1 MGVMLLFGIM
11 AGIFVGVAT
20 AGYMFI
26 HPMAERDKLIAE
38 QKEENLQVC
47 DKNKDLR
54 AENEDLKDDLSTAN
68 KEIELKDKII
78 QTFIAEIERNDYSR
92 ADLHLKKLKELA
104 DDYQSIN

>member
-38 QKEENLQVC
+38 QKEENLKVC
-47 DKNKDLR
+47 DENKDLR
-54 AENEDLKDDLSTAN
+54 AEVEDLKDDLSTAN
-68 KEIELKDKII
+68 KEIEMKDK
-78 QTFIAEIERNDYSR
+78 QIECIRTLLEQNDYGR
-92 ADLHLKKLKELA
+92 PEKKLEKLKELV
-104 DDYQSIN
+104 DDMQTNN

>member
-11 AGIFVGVAT
+11 AGIFVGVAST
-20 AGYMFI
+20 GYMFI

-47 DKNKDLR
+47 DENKDLS

-68 KEIELKDKII
+68 KEIELKI
-78 QTFIAEIERNDYSR
+78 
-92 ADLHLKKLKELA
+92 
-104 DDYQSIN
+104 

>member
-38 QKEENLQVC
+38 QKEENIQVC
-47 DKNKDLR
+47 DENKDLR
-54 AENEDLKDDLSTAN
+54 AEVEDLKDDLSTAY
-68 KEIELKDKII
+68 KEIELKNNVI

>member
-26 HPMAERDKLIAE
+26 HPMAEKDELIE
-38 QKEENLQVC
+38 QQKEENLQVC
-47 DKNKDLR
+47 DENKDLR
-54 AENEDLKDDLSTAN
+54 AENEDLKDDLFTAN

>member
-38 QKEENLQVC
+38 QKEENLKVC
-47 DKNKDLR
+47 DENKDLR
-54 AENEDLKDDLSTAN
+54 AEVEDLKDDLSTVY
-68 KEIELKDKII
+68 KEIELKDKQIECI
-78 QTFIAEIERNDYSR
+78 RTLLEQNSYGRDDLKIA
-92 ADLHLKKLKELA
+92 KLKEVITSA
-104 DDYQSIN
+104 NVK

>member
-1 MGVMLLFGIM
+1 MLAILGCLC
-11 AGIFVGVAT
+11 GIFVGVAS

-54 AENEDLKDDLSTAN
+54 AENEDLKDDITGLNKLLKRIYNITNDFDTAESKVSNIKEVITTAN
-68 KEIELKDKII
+68 VK
-78 QTFIAEIERNDYSR
+78 
-92 ADLHLKKLKELA
+92 
-104 DDYQSIN
+104 

>member
-1 MGVMLLFGIM
+1 MLAILGCLC
-11 AGIFVGVAT
+11 GIFVGVAS

-26 HPMAERDKLIAE
+26 HPMAEKDELIE
-38 QKEENLQVC
+38 QQKEENLQVC
-47 DKNKDLR
+47 DENKDLR